1 MSKKTQQVRYMRLFS
16 MALMLLVIFLGAACR
31 WGTGSFS
38 TIGWNKLYLICPLGY
53 LEAMAAS
60 KSWLLGAAVPFVLIA
75 AISLWAGRIFCGWVC
90 PVPLTRKLLVNRLDD
105 KPENGGKP
113 QAKGPL
119 TVLGLTLGSAVVFGF
134 PVFCLICPIGLSL
147 ATLIAIIRLVGVNE
161 PSFDLVIF
169 PAILVV
175 ELVVLRH
182 WCGRFCPVGALLSLL
197 ARGQRLFVPRI
208 DKEKCLSV
216 QGKTCGQCAQS
227 CPAGIDLRVENS
239 CGELAACTKCRECAA
254 VCPQNAIN
262 FLRR

>member
-1 MSKKTQQVRYMRLFS
+1 MSKKAQQVRNLRLLS
-16 MALMLLVIFLGAACR
+16 MAVILLVIFLGAACR

-38 TIGWNKLYLICPLGY
+38 TIGWDRLYLICPLGY
-53 LEAMAAS
+53 LETIAAS
-60 KSWLLGAAVPFVLIA
+60 KSLLLGAAVPFMLIA
-75 AISLWAGRIFCGWVC
+75 FISLLAGRIFCGWVC

-105 KPENGGKP
+105 KPENGYKP
-113 QAKGPL
+113 QAKGAL
-119 TVLGLTLGSAVVFGF
+119 AVLGLTLVLAAFFGF
-134 PVFCLICPIGLSL
+134 PVFCLLCPIGLSI

-161 PSFDLVIF
+161 PSFDLLIF
-169 PAILVV
+169 PTILVV

-208 DKEKCLSV
+208 DKEKCLSS

-227 CPAGIDLRVENS
+227 CPAGIDLRTENS
-239 CGELAACTKCRECAA
+239 CDELAACTKCRECTA

-262 FLRR
+262 LLRR